1 MHKKSRLIKKFRYG
15 PFAGWLRR
23 NTSKR
28 RKKIAE
34 VRKLYLKLG
43 LVDAPCSLCKSDNF
57 QLLSVADRYGFD
69 IKKQVCLD
77 CNLVQSN
84 PRPSKEFHQEFYKNH
99 YRKLYTGEDS
109 SVDYASMES
118 DFHTKGKI
126 IIDVLK
132 KAGVNNLKNFNIIE
146 IGCSSGGILKY
157 LEPFTN
163 AVYGS
168 DLDEEAIKYGQKIL
182 NLNIRV
188 GEKPDFPSKEKNIF
202 ILSHVLEHVF
212 DPLEFII
219 SIKKML
225 KESDFLYIAVPGMNM
240 VKLGNYKY
248 DLRRYFHL
256 AHVTDFTKETLLTL
270 ITTAGLKSHYIDEN
284 VEGVFQ
290 INREINVPNYTATA
304 DIKRNILEIVKS
316 RKLYRKP

>member
-118 DFHTKGKI
+118 DFHTKG
-126 IIDVLK
+126 
-132 KAGVNNLKNFNIIE
+132 
-146 IGCSSGGILKY
+146 
-157 LEPFTN
+157 
-163 AVYGS
+163 
-168 DLDEEAIKYGQKIL
+168 
-182 NLNIRV
+182 
-188 GEKPDFPSKEKNIF
+188 
-202 ILSHVLEHVF
+202 
-212 DPLEFII
+212 
-219 SIKKML
+219 
-225 KESDFLYIAVPGMNM
+225 
-240 VKLGNYKY
+240 
-248 DLRRYFHL
+248 
-256 AHVTDFTKETLLTL
+256 
-270 ITTAGLKSHYIDEN
+270 
-284 VEGVFQ
+284 
-290 INREINVPNYTATA
+290 
-304 DIKRNILEIVKS
+304 
-316 RKLYRKP
+316 